1 MSSLL
6 TRNITPS
13 AFTRP
18 ANAKDAKQVQRLYAQ
33 APSYTANVTMK
44 VPSVAEVYQDL
55 YTAQQDSL
63 RHTELVLC
71 PTAEHWRIPSH
82 VAAESH
88 DPESQRLII
97 GYLDYKVDYPQEQ
110 EVMINLLLIPEPLQ
124 GQGWGTRIMQELELR
139 LANQYR
145 HILASVYGR
154 NPATTRFWQRLGYHH
169 ALDAQPIM
177 DWYGKDIAKEQ
188 LFNVY

>member
-6 TRNITPS
+6 AHNITPS

-18 ANAKDAKQVQRLYAQ
+18 AVAKDAKYVQHLYAQ
-33 APSYTANVTMK
+33 APSYTTKVAMK

-63 RHTELVLC
+63 RYTELVLC
-71 PTAEHWRIPSH
+71 PIDEQWGIPSA
-82 VAAESH
+82 VASEAW
-88 DPESQRLII
+88 DTQSQRPII
-97 GYLDYKVDYPQEQ
+97 GYLDYKVDYPQEK

-124 GQGWGTRIMQELELR
+124 GQGWGTRVMQELELR
-139 LANQYR
+139 LAGQYR
-145 HILASVYGR
+145 HVLASVYGR

-169 ALDAQPIM
+169 ALDAQPVM
-177 DWYGKDIAKEQ
+177 DWYGKDIAKAQ
-188 LFNVY
+188 LFDIY